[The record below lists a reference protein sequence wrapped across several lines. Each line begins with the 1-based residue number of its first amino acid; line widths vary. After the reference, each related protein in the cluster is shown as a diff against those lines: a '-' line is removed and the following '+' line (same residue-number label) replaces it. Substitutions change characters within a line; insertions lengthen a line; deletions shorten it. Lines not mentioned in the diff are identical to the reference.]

1 MIHRSFRHRSLS
13 IFDEFLKLHRVSIK
27 SVNLNLNIFFMVFIE
42 IRWKRK
48 FGFGE
53 KDLFDQ
59 KVSEEQKTNRRW
71 TSEVQKKNIRKE
83 QCLSLFEFTVTHN
96 LYTGQER
103 SSCRLYWNYAFKIE
117 LSLWFVDSFFTGQAV
132 DRKLHWLPSPLLLIE
147 TLFRLQRYIPETYSF
162 Y

>member
-1 MIHRSFRHRSLS
+1 MNHRSFRPRSLS
-13 IFDEFLKLHRVSIK
+13 IFDEFLKLHRRCSILFQSK
-27 SVNLNLNIFFMVFIE
+27 CDFELEISFMVFIE

-83 QCLSLFEFTVTHN
+83 QWLSLFEFTVTHN

-117 LSLWFVDSFFTGQAV
+117 LGLWFVDSTAQAV
-132 DRKLHWLPSPLLLIE
+132 DGKLYWLLSPLFKM
-147 TLFRLQRYIPETYSF
+147 TFWPC
-162 Y
+162 